1 MKSVGVDIGSSH
13 IKVVEV
19 QSTSKG
25 FSVLSYQ
32 VHSLTR
38 PPGTDQDIEVIEY
51 LRDLATRFDVN
62 STRFCFAIRQDRV
75 SIRNKIFPFKD
86 RLKINKSLP
95 FELEE
100 DIPFSSDAAVFDAKI
115 IQYHG
120 NATEILACAVPNQ
133 HVKNLA
139 QLISDGGISPYL
151 ISTEAAA
158 LANTFERWDD
168 VPSQKPALDLAIEDS
183 VDRRKRPISIVLN
196 IGHTRTLVCAYEMY
210 QLVGVR
216 SILWGGSQIIDSIA
230 KKYNLPPREAQR
242 EMEQKAFILPTRQE
256 ASYEA
261 KLFSDLIAKNVRD
274 LARDLQLVLLEFGA
288 EFNGQIQRVDMT
300 GGVSQI
306 KGLGPFLTQLLEVP
320 VNRSPSLNNY
330 AQVNFEKTD
339 HAQATLGIAL
349 GLAIESLRKPRNPAV
364 NFLKGEFARQSNRAK
379 RFWQNWAPTLQW
391 TAALVVGL
399 LVWTIARSHFADTME
414 QAARSNLK
422 QQAKSV
428 AGLTGKAATDKKIQ
442 EFIRTTA
449 KQADDLKK
457 LTRLAGMN
465 SSLEVLKK
473 ISDATPVK
481 SAISLDVRIFNV
493 QDNMVLMEGYL
504 GSAKELT
511 LFQQALANVA
521 EDGKVTPQKSNL
533 GAWKN
538 KIPFAVAFQ
547 IDRNI
552 QKGSQE

>member
-25 FSVLSYQ
+25 FAVLSYQ

-51 LRDLATRFDVN
+51 LRDLVTRFEVN
-62 STRFCFAIRQDRV
+62 STRFSFAIRQDRV

-120 NATEILACAVPNQ
+120 NSTEILACAVPNQ
-133 HVKNLA
+133 YVKNLA

-151 ISTEAAA
+151 ISTEATA

-168 VPSQKPALDLAIEDS
+168 VPPQKPALDLAVEDS
-183 VDRRKRPISIVLN
+183 IDRRKRPISIVLN

-216 SILWGGSQIIDSIA
+216 SILWGGSQVIDAIA
-230 KKYNLPPREAQR
+230 KKYNLPPRDAQR

-320 VNRSPSLNNY
+320 VNRTPSLNNY

-379 RFWQNWAPTLQW
+379 RFWENWAPTLQW
-391 TAALVVGL
+391 TAALMVGL
-399 LVWTIARSHFADTME
+399 LVWTMARSHFADTME

-428 AGLTGKAATDKKIQ
+428 AGLTGKSATDKKIQ

-449 KQADDLKK
+449 KQAEDLKK
-457 LTRLAGMN
+457 LTRLASMN
-465 SSLEVLKK
+465 STLEVLKK

-493 QDNMVLMEGYL
+493 QDNMVVMEGYL
-504 GSAKELT
+504 GSVKELT
-511 LFQQALANVA
+511 LLQQALANVA
-521 EDGKVTPQKSNL
+521 EDGRVTPQKSNL

-538 KIPFAVAFQ
+538 KIPFALAFQ
-547 IDRNI
+547 VDRNI